1 MVIDIEK
8 VDLPLI
14 RRTRRILAR
23 VPLCVSGKI
32 NDETAFKEETFTIAV
47 NADGGLIQLRK
58 PVRKG
63 QCLSLLQIE
72 TGQQEVCIVAYIHPI
87 NDGFTS
93 VRVQFPEPHPEF
105 WHIAFPPD
113 DWTTRHPDS
122 KFNRRSRSQNSDA
135 RVHEVGQL

>member
-14 RRTRRILAR
+14 RRTQRILAR

-32 NDETAFKEETFTIAV
+32 NDEIAFKEGTFTTAV

-63 QCLSLLQIE
+63 QRLSLLQVKTE
-72 TGQQEVCIVAYIHPI
+72 QQELCTVAYIHPI

-105 WHIAFPPD
+105 WHITFPPQ
-113 DWTTRHPDS
+113 DWRPLT
-122 KFNRRSRSQNSDA
+122 
-135 RVHEVGQL
+135 